1 MYHTIW
7 CNLPSPKRCRVSFVT
22 CKHFKRHIIPSFK
35 MLERCCLWSIYTSQW
50 SGFWKE
56 SSSFSKAESHK
67 ITFSTRYKETF
78 TLEWLQVCAEDWMYF
93 VLNIFLKPQERIR
106 FYIFFHILTSLKE
119 DKGIRVCYDL
129 FSREFPFAFYKY
141 FCFDI

>member
-1 MYHTIW
+1 MVTH
-7 CNLPSPKRCRVSFVT
+7 PPPKDVGFPFVT
-22 CKHFKRHIIPSFK
+22 YKHLKGNIIPRYK
-35 MLERCCLWSIYTSQW
+35 ILGRYCLWSIYTSQC

-78 TLEWLQVCAEDWMYF
+78 TLEWLQVCAEDWMDF
-93 VLNIFLKPQERIR
+93 VLNIFLKPQEGIR
-106 FYIFFHILTSLKE
+106 FYIFSHILTSLKE

-129 FSREFPFAFYKY
+129 FSREFLFAFYNY